1 MTDGAEGSL
10 LRFFNVFTK
19 RGDKVVYLNPSFGMY
34 KLYCKMFKLREKPL
48 QVKLDK
54 NFLFFEKLIKHI
66 KKTKPKVLA
75 IPNPNQP
82 VETMLNFKQLN
93 YLCKLTQEMN
103 TYLVLDEAYYYFHN
117 ISILWRKSDSNR

>member
-54 NFLFFEKLIKHI
+54 NFFELIMLKPNSRKRFSIVQIGERGEKFFVGL
-66 KKTKPKVLA
+66 
-75 IPNPNQP
+75 
-82 VETMLNFKQLN
+82 
-93 YLCKLTQEMN
+93 
-103 TYLVLDEAYYYFHN
+103 
-117 ISILWRKSDSNR
+117 